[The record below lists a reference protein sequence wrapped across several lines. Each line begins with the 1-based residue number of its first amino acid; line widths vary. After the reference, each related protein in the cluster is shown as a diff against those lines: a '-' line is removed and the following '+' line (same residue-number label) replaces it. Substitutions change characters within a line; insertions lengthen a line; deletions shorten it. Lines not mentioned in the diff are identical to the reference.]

1 MSKSNN
7 DKPTEKNPMLEGAMM
22 APPETM
28 RNAESRAD
36 GFWDEDSPYP
46 VYGTLL
52 FAREVTPKKGPS
64 AGKLRRYYVFE
75 LGAPTMLLANEDRN
89 QPARAAK
96 AGEIVA
102 VWGTPGNSDLNR
114 LAGCKVWMKKKR
126 PEEFI
131 DTGKGQP
138 MKTYH
143 MKYEGQGQPIRVL
156 KFTEDA
162 DAPASHMGAAPVGPI
177 PF

>member
-1 MSKSNN
+1 MTT
-7 DKPTEKNPMLEGAMM
+7 DIATMMQGAMM

-28 RNAESRAD
+28 RNAETRAD

-64 AGKLRRYYVFE
+64 AGKLRRYYVLE
-75 LGAPTMLLANEDRN
+75 LLAPTLLMANEDRN
-89 QPARAAK
+89 QEARPAK
-96 AGEIVA
+96 PGEIIA
-102 VWGTPGNSDLNR
+102 VWGTPGNADLNR
-114 LAGCKVWMKKKR
+114 LAGCKVWLKKKS
-126 PEEFI
+126 EKEFI
-131 DTGKGQP
+131 DTGKGKP

-143 MKYEGQGQPIRVL
+143 MKYEGESKPITVL
-156 KFTEDA
+156 KFTEDPNA
-162 DAPASHMGAAPVGPI
+162 VPSHMGAAPEGPT